1 MNETVI
7 IKIVVPANIVLECS
21 ATMVTIPGEEGVFGV
36 LPNHAPLIV
45 SLKAGIIKIALS
57 DEKLPTEAGLY
68 RESADILCFISRGI
82 AEVNAKQVNVIT
94 EFALDIT
101 NLSRIEVLEKISSF
115 QQQLLQETDITKT
128 SNIKTNISRYESVI
142 EFLPENKS

>member
-36 LPNHAPLIV
+36 LPNHAPLIA
-45 SLKAGIIKIALS
+45 SLKAGVIKIKLS
-57 DEKLPTEAGLY
+57 DEKLPMEAGLH
-68 RESADILCFISRGI
+68 RDPVDILCFISRGI
-82 AEVNAKQVNVIT
+82 AEVNEKQVNVIT

-101 NLSRIEVLEKISSF
+101 NLSRIEVLEKISVL
-115 QQQLLQETDITKT
+115 QRQLSQETDSTKT
-128 SNIKTNISRYESVI
+128 NNIKTNISRYESVI